1 MKSSLF
7 QLSSIDIE
15 FYRVKLFRYNFVI
28 IKLKVK
34 TKQSHMS
41 QNMLTFLMNVVAKK
55 TTPPHAHGPKALM

>member
-15 FYRVKLFRYNFVI
+15 FYRVKLFSYKFVI
-28 IKLKVK
+28 IKVK

-41 QNMLTFLMNVVAKK
+41 QNMMTFFMNVVAKK
-55 TTPPHAHGPKALM
+55 TTPPHAHGPKALL